1 MPANTAQLSAA
12 KRALLA
18 KRLRGERKPRAIIPQ
33 RPSKTSAPLSF
44 SQQRLWFLTQLEP
57 NHPFYNIPTALR
69 LEGDLDI
76 DAFQQALNQ
85 MVDRHEILRTTF
97 ATVDEQPQQ
106 IIHPHLNNDFKGVA
120 LAPPAPQLWGESTAR
135 WDCFPIEQINLSKLS
150 QAGQEQEIERLAIL
164 DGAKAFDLS
173 KGPLLRVTLI
183 GLSAAESVLLFTLHH
198 IISDAWST
206 GIFVRELALLY
217 TSALQSKPVALPPL
231 PMQYADFAHWQ
242 RHQTKR
248 LETQLDYWR
257 QQFETL
263 PPVLALATD
272 RPRPAQQTYQGDCC
286 TIELPEPLTA
296 ALEQLAQETDCTLF
310 MVLLASFQ
318 VLLHRYTHQSDI
330 TVGTPIANR
339 NQIEIEG
346 LIGFFLNTLALRA
359 DLSGNPTFKEL
370 LEQVRERTL
379 GAYGHQDLPFEK
391 LIDELDVLRNLSH
404 SPLFQVMLILQNV
417 PTTSL
422 TVPGLTLT
430 PLRYDTHTTKFD
442 LTLICI
448 EQNNGLTAL
457 MEFSTDL
464 YSSATIKRMLAHW
477 HTLLEGIV
485 EHPQANLSDLPLL
498 TPFDLEQRQK
508 WNQTQTRY
516 PLDQPLHVWI
526 EQQVDRT
533 PDAIATSLASLE
545 ENGTQKSLTYRE
557 LDTRAN
563 QLAHTL
569 KERGIGPDILV
580 GVFLERSLDLVV
592 ALLGILKAGGAYVS
606 LDPDYP
612 AERIAYMVAD
622 AQPALVLTQET
633 LRSRLPENVPCLP
646 LEQDQIATQ
655 PQTHL
660 HSSVHSANLAYV
672 IYTSGSTGKPKGAMN
687 THAAICNRLLWMQ
700 ETFALDATDHVLQK
714 TPFSFDVSVWEFF
727 WPLMTGAKLVV
738 AKPGGHRDSTYLINC
753 IKAEQISTIHFVPAM
768 LSAFLETPDVEQCS
782 CLKTVIASGEALPVA
797 LQEKLQQHLPAQLH
811 NLYGP
816 TEAAIDVSH
825 WHCQA
830 SDQQLSIPL
839 GYPIANIQLHVLDQF
854 LHPVPIGV
862 PGELHIG
869 GIGLARGYLNRPGLT
884 AEKFIPDPYCDQSG
898 ARLYKTGDLVRYLPT
913 GVLEFLGRIDHQVKI
928 RGLRIEL
935 GEIEA
940 TLQQHPQIKEVAVK
954 VHTAPSGAKQLVAYG
969 VLERELKIAELQK
982 WLAPKLPDYM
992 VPGIFV
998 PLLQLPLSPNGKI
1011 DRRALVPPH
1020 FESDKREQQ
1029 PPQTTAEQLLADIWS
1044 QLLNVSSIGIDD
1056 NFFELG
1062 GDSIL
1067 SLQVVSRAT
1076 QAGLQLTPKQL
1087 FQHQTIRSL
1096 AQVAGTVPVIKAEQ
1110 AVAGNSSLLPIQHWF
1125 FEQALPN
1132 PDHWNQAVLLKVPSS
1147 LTFVEL
1153 QRCVERLVQHHDGLR
1168 SQFSPTQFSPTQSH
1182 WTQTI
1187 PESTNEILCQEISLT
1202 SLPPEQQSLA
1212 ITETAAQVQ
1221 SSLNIT
1227 VGPLLQIAL
1236 FRTAPQEADRLLIT
1250 IHHLVV
1256 DGISWRILLDDFQAL
1271 LKQQNLPPKT
1281 CSARQWNQQLKGYDA
1296 LAQKDFWLQQG
1307 VEATPLPI
1315 DFSDGSNTYATR
1327 RTHEIQ
1333 LSTAETTTLLQRVPK
1348 AYSATIND
1356 LLVAALVRAIT
1367 QWSKQPTLRIDF
1379 EGHGRADLGIDIS
1392 RTVGWFTTLYPVQ
1405 FDLSDAAELST
1416 ALKTIKEQL
1425 RQVPDQGLGYGV
1437 LRYLARDAEL
1447 QSQAPAPIRFNY
1459 LGQFELGTDAL
1470 FSVAPESMGPLKGLD
1485 NPCTHALTV
1494 DAEITA
1500 GQLTLRFGY
1509 SQAQYRA
1516 ATIET
1521 MAMSF
1526 CGELRSQ
1533 LSHCLDPNNCGFTPS
1548 DFPLAPIQQR
1558 QLDHLITAKGKIA
1571 DLYPL
1576 SPAQQGILFHT
1587 LYAPNSGLYITQF
1600 SYKLKGNLNVNALQ
1614 QAWQAVIDQH
1624 PALRTAFVWE
1634 GLDQPLQYVEPQVSL
1649 PWTTI
1654 DLVPSDASSRDDQ
1667 NPPILGDLGFDMS
1680 SAERGQRSNIASQQH
1695 SLEQSLGK
1703 ILYDDRV
1710 EGFALDQAP
1719 LMRVQLVRLS
1729 EDTHELIWSFH
1740 HLILDGW
1747 SLPLVLQ
1754 TVFQHYGALEKSQS
1768 FAALTPCPY
1777 RDYIHWLSKQD
1788 QDQATQF
1795 WRQYLQGFSSPTSLG
1810 GKTNP
1815 ILGSR
1820 ADREQGYTC
1829 LEYVVSEE
1837 VSITLQEFSQRHRL
1851 TTNTLAQGAWG
1862 ILLSHISAQQDVVFG
1877 ATTAGRPPELVG
1889 AEQMVGVFINTLPVR
1904 IQIEPE
1910 LEILSWLMALQQQ
1923 QITVRQYEYSS
1934 LTQVQQLTAVS
1945 KGTSLFESLLVFE
1958 NYPVDASA
1966 FQNMPASVR
1975 LQDFRSTSNNSYPL
1989 TVRVLPGASLKLEM
2003 MVDLTRFQTSQ
2014 IERWLQQFATV
2025 LRQMTDSQT
2034 TVGHLL
2040 NNLQVEQQQNQN
2052 QQMQT
2057 LETSS
2062 LSKLKRVRRKAVAP
2076 DNQEVSS

>member
-1 MPANTAQLSAA
+1 MPANTPQLSAA
-12 KRALLA
+12 KRALLT
-18 KRLRGERKPRAIIPQ
+18 KRLQGERKPRAIIPQ
-33 RPSKTSAPLSF
+33 RPLKTSAPLSF

-57 NHPFYNIPTALR
+57 DHPFYNIPTALR

-85 MVDRHEILRTTF
+85 IVDRHEILRTTF
-97 ATVDEQPQQ
+97 ATVNEQPQQ

-120 LAPPAPQLWGESTAR
+120 LAPPDPQFWGESTER
-135 WDCFPIEQINLSKLS
+135 LDCFPIEQINLSELS
-150 QAGQEQEIERLAIL
+150 QADQEQEIERLAVL

-173 KGPLLRVTLI
+173 SGPLLRVTLI
-183 GLSAAESVLLFTLHH
+183 GLSATKSVLLFTLHH

-217 TSALQSKPVALPPL
+217 TSTLQSKPVALPP
-231 PMQYADFAHWQ
+231 PTIQYADFAHWQ
-242 RHQTKR
+242 RHQTER

-263 PPVLALATD
+263 PPILALATD
-272 RPRPAQQTYQGDCC
+272 RPRPAQQTYQGDRC
-286 TIELPEPLTA
+286 TIELPESLTA
-296 ALEQLAQETDCTLF
+296 ALKQLAQGTDCTLF

-391 LIDELDVLRNLSH
+391 LIDELDVPRNLSH

-417 PTTSL
+417 PTTDL

-464 YSSATIKRMLAHW
+464 YNPDTIKRMLAHW
-477 HTLLEGIV
+477 YRLLEGIV
-485 EHPQANLSDLPLL
+485 ELPQAHLSDLPLL
-498 TPFDLEQRQK
+498 TPSDLEQRQN

-516 PLDQPLHVWI
+516 PFQPLHVWI

-533 PDAIATSLASLE
+533 PDAIATSLAALE
-545 ENGTQKSLTYRE
+545 ENGTPKSLTYRE

-569 KERGIGPDILV
+569 KEWGVGPDILV

-592 ALLGILKAGGAYVS
+592 TLLSILKAGGAYVP

-622 AQPALVLTQET
+622 AQPALVLTQQA
-633 LRSRLPENVPCLP
+633 LRTRLPDNVPCLL
-646 LEQDQIATQ
+646 LEQDQVATR
-655 PQTHL
+655 PQIRL

-738 AKPGGHRDSTYLINC
+738 AKTGGHRDSTYLIDC
-753 IKAEQISTIHFVPAM
+753 IQAEQISTIHFVPAM

-797 LQEKLQQHLPAQLH
+797 LQEKLDQHLPAQLH

-825 WHCQA
+825 WYCQA

-884 AEKFIPDPYCDQSG
+884 AEKFIPDPFSNQPG
-898 ARLYKTGDLVRYLPT
+898 ARLYKTGDLARYLPT
-913 GVLEFLGRIDHQVKI
+913 GALEFLGRIDHQVKI

-969 VLERELKIAELQK
+969 VLERELKLAELQK

-992 VPGIFV
+992 VPGILV
-998 PLLQLPLSPNGKI
+998 PLLELPLSPNGKI
-1011 DRRALVPPH
+1011 DRRALVPPD
-1020 FESDKREQQ
+1020 FEPDKREQQ
-1029 PPQTTAEQLLADIWS
+1029 PPQTTAEQLLANIWS

-1096 AQVAGTVPVIKAEQ
+1096 ARVAGTVPVIKAEQ
-1110 AVAGNSSLLPIQHWF
+1110 AVSGNSPLLPIQHWF
-1125 FEQALPN
+1125 FEQALQNPN
-1132 PDHWNQAVLLKVPSS
+1132 HWNQAVLLKVPSS

-1168 SQFSPTQFSPTQSH
+1168 SQFSPTQPH

-1187 PESTNEILCQEISLT
+1187 PESKNEILCQEISLT

-1221 SSLNIT
+1221 SSLDIT

-1236 FRTAPQEADRLLIT
+1236 FRTASQEADRLLIT
-1250 IHHLVV
+1250 VHHLVV

-1271 LKQQNLPPKT
+1271 LKQQSLPPKT
-1281 CSARQWNQQLKGYDA
+1281 CSARQWNQQLEGYDA
-1296 LAQKDFWLQQG
+1296 LAQKDFWRQQG

-1315 DFSDGSNTYATR
+1315 DFPNGSNTHATR
-1327 RTHEIQ
+1327 TTLDIQ
-1333 LSTAETTTLLQRVPK
+1333 LSIAETTALLQQVPK

-1356 LLVAALVRAIT
+1356 LLVAALVHAIT
-1367 QWSKQPTLRIDF
+1367 QWSKQPNLRIDF

-1405 FDLSDAAELST
+1405 FDVSETTELGT
-1416 ALKTIKEQL
+1416 ALKIIKEKL
-1425 RQVPDQGLGYGV
+1425 RQVPDQGLGYGI
-1437 LRYLARDAEL
+1437 LRYLARDPEL
-1447 QSQAPAPIRFNY
+1447 QLQAPAPIRFNY
-1459 LGQFELGTDAL
+1459 LGQFELGAEAL
-1470 FSVAPESMGPLKGLD
+1470 FSVDPKSMGPLKGLD
-1485 NPCTHALTV
+1485 NPCTHTLTV

-1500 GQLTLRFGY
+1500 GQLTVRFGY
-1509 SQAQYRA
+1509 SQAQYQA
-1516 ATIET
+1516 TTIE
-1521 MAMSF
+1521 AVAASF
-1526 CGELRSQ
+1526 GRELRS
-1533 LSHCLDPNNCGFTPS
+1533 LVTHCLNPNTCGLTPS
-1548 DFPLAPIQQR
+1548 DFPLAPIRQR
-1558 QLDHLITAKGKIA
+1558 QLENLVTAKGKI
-1571 DLYPL
+1571 
-1576 SPAQQGILFHT
+1576 
-1587 LYAPNSGLYITQF
+1587 
-1600 SYKLKGNLNVNALQ
+1600 
-1614 QAWQAVIDQH
+1614 
-1624 PALRTAFVWE
+1624 
-1634 GLDQPLQYVEPQVSL
+1634 
-1649 PWTTI
+1649 
-1654 DLVPSDASSRDDQ
+1654 
-1667 NPPILGDLGFDMS
+1667 
-1680 SAERGQRSNIASQQH
+1680 
-1695 SLEQSLGK
+1695 
-1703 ILYDDRV
+1703 
-1710 EGFALDQAP
+1710 
-1719 LMRVQLVRLS
+1719 
-1729 EDTHELIWSFH
+1729 
-1740 HLILDGW
+1740 
-1747 SLPLVLQ
+1747 
-1754 TVFQHYGALEKSQS
+1754 
-1768 FAALTPCPY
+1768 
-1777 RDYIHWLSKQD
+1777 
-1788 QDQATQF
+1788 
-1795 WRQYLQGFSSPTSLG
+1795 
-1810 GKTNP
+1810 
-1815 ILGSR
+1815 
-1820 ADREQGYTC
+1820 
-1829 LEYVVSEE
+1829 
-1837 VSITLQEFSQRHRL
+1837 
-1851 TTNTLAQGAWG
+1851 
-1862 ILLSHISAQQDVVFG
+1862 
-1877 ATTAGRPPELVG
+1877 
-1889 AEQMVGVFINTLPVR
+1889 
-1904 IQIEPE
+1904 
-1910 LEILSWLMALQQQ
+1910 
-1923 QITVRQYEYSS
+1923 
-1934 LTQVQQLTAVS
+1934 
-1945 KGTSLFESLLVFE
+1945 
-1958 NYPVDASA
+1958 
-1966 FQNMPASVR
+1966 
-1975 LQDFRSTSNNSYPL
+1975 
-1989 TVRVLPGASLKLEM
+1989 
-2003 MVDLTRFQTSQ
+2003 VDL
-2014 IERWLQQFATV
+2014 
-2025 LRQMTDSQT
+2025 
-2034 TVGHLL
+2034 
-2040 NNLQVEQQQNQN
+2040 
-2052 QQMQT
+2052 
-2057 LETSS
+2057 
-2062 LSKLKRVRRKAVAP
+2062 
-2076 DNQEVSS
+2076 